1 MWEIIRGSE
10 YFYIVIYSLI
20 VLIINLD
27 YLRDFKKIKK
37 GLSEISSDEELEVD
51 PKSMSLLMI
60 VLIFNFFRR
69 WFIYLLAVLIT
80 ENILVIVISLILF
93 VVSLYDSTFNY
104 SLTKV
109 KKSNIALYLAVIDA
123 IYISIFVIYLFGI

>member
-1 MWEIIRGSE
+1 MWEIIRGNE
-10 YFYIVIYSLI
+10 YFYIITYSLI

-37 GLSEISSDEELEVD
+37 GLSDISSDEELEVD
-51 PKSMSLLMI
+51 PKSMSLLII

-80 ENILVIVISLILF
+80 ENILVIVISFILF
-93 VVSLYDSTFNY
+93 VVSLYDSIFNY

-123 IYISIFVIYLFGI
+123 IYISIFVIYLLII